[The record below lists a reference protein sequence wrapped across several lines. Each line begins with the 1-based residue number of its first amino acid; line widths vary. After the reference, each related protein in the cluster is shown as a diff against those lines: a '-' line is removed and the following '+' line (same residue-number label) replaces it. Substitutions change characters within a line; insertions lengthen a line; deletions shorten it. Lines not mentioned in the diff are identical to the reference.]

1 MSMDYNNYESILR
14 YAMHVE
20 LDGEQNYKDHAERSN
35 NPTTKQLFLNLSKME
50 KDHYAFLKGQLDN
63 FLGDKGFSI
72 DDEYLEREE
81 NIFVE
86 RQEGEK
92 MDATMRESHIPDI
105 SALRTAYLIERD
117 FKEFYQNASDNI
129 DDEELSKVFAKLAK
143 WEEGHE
149 RMLEKEYDRR
159 MKEYMNLPW
168 GG

>member
-1 MSMDYNNYESILR
+1 MNYNNYENIIR

-20 LDGEQNYKDHAERSN
+20 LDGVQNYKDHAERSD
-35 NPTTKQLFLNLSKME
+35 NPTTKQLFLNLSDME
-50 KDHYAFLKGQLDN
+50 KDHYDFLKRQLDSY
-63 FLGDKGFSI
+63 LGDKKFSI
-72 DDEYLEREE
+72 DDKYLEREE

-86 RQEGEK
+86 RQEEEK

-105 SALRTAYLIERD
+105 SALRTAYLVERD
-117 FKEFYQNASDNI
+117 FKEFYQEASDNI
-129 DDEELSKVFAKLAK
+129 DDKELSKVFAKLAK

-149 RMLEKEYDRR
+149 TMLKKEYDRR

>member
-1 MSMDYNNYESILR
+1 MNYNNYENIIR

-20 LDGEQNYKDHAERSN
+20 LDGVENYKGHAEKSD
-35 NPTTKQLFLNLSKME
+35 NPTTKQLFLNLSDME
-50 KDHYAFLKGQLDN
+50 KDHYDFLKKQLDSY
-63 FLGDKGFSI
+63 LGDKKFSI

-86 RQEGEK
+86 RQEEEK
-92 MDATMRESHIPDI
+92 MEATMRESHIPDI
-105 SALRTAYLIERD
+105 SALRTAYLVERD
-117 FKEFYQNASDNI
+117 FKEFYQEASDNI
-129 DDEELSKVFAKLAK
+129 DDKELSIIFSKLAK

-149 RMLEKEYDRR
+149 IMLKNEYDRR

>member
-1 MSMDYNNYESILR
+1 MDYNNYEAIIR

-20 LDGEQNYKDHAERSN
+20 KDGVANYKNHADNSN
-35 NPTTKQLFLNLSKME
+35 SPTTRKLFLDLSDME
-50 KDHYAFLKGQLDN
+50 KDHYEFLNNLLNKHLEGKE
-63 FLGDKGFSI
+63 FTI
-72 DDEYLEREE
+72 DEKYIEREE
-81 NIFVE
+81 NIFEE

-92 MDATMRESHIPDI
+92 MDSTMRESHIPDI

-117 FKEFYQNASDNI
+117 FKEFYQEASDNI
-129 DDEELSKVFAKLAK
+129 KDQSLSKVFAMLAK

-149 RMLEKEYDRR
+149 RMLKKEYDRR